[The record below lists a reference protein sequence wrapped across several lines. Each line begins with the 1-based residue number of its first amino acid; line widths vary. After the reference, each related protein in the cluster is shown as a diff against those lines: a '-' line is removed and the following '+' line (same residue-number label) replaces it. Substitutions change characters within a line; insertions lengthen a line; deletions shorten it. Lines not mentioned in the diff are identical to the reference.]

1 MGRRLLTGKNPNV
14 TMESQEEGLEGGLS
28 TQQP

>member
-1 MGRRLLTGKNPNV
+1 MGRRPLTGKNPNV
-14 TMESQEEGLEGGLS
+14 TMESQEGLEGGLS